1 MATGDLAEITVTR
14 RDDGAAEYTT
24 IDGDTVG
31 NVCCRYYGREWDTT
45 EAVLAANPG
54 LSRRGTVLPE
64 GVKILLPD
72 PPASS
77 SPGTV
82 NLYD

>member
-1 MATGDLAEITVTR
+1 LATGDLVEITVTR
-14 RDDGAAEYTT
+14 RDDGAAVYTT

-31 NVCCRYYGREWDTT
+31 NVCCRYYGHEWDTT

-54 LSRRGTVLPE
+54 LARRGLVLE
-64 GVKILLPD
+64 AGVKILLPD
-72 PPASS
+72 PPQSS

>member
-1 MATGDLAEITVTR
+1 MSTGDLAEITVTR

-54 LSRRGTVLPE
+54 LSRKGTVLSE

-72 PPASS
+72 VQPVSNQ
-77 SPGTV
+77 GTI